1 MEYFYKKGD
10 LDSAIS
16 VVLINQESLI
26 CDYLIASPVL
36 PEFAR
41 FLNKSIVDIR
51 ERTTFFINE
60 SGDKFVSEFSGYQ
73 QIQCQFDDEL
83 LFTDGIWKVKTSRCK
98 LIEQEQEWQ
107 RMELAKVDK
116 SIFNYRQDQSIPE
129 IYSELRI
136 TSYSEA
142 DYYCLLGDRKLLI
155 DYVTQDDFPECG
167 RPILS
172 GLASS

>member
-1 MEYFYKKGD
+1 MDYFYKKGSFD
-10 LDSAIS
+10 NAIAVLVMNENS
-16 VVLINQESLI
+16 VVISELVISKV
-26 CDYLIASPVL
+26 P

-41 FLNKSIVDIR
+41 FSDMSIVDIR
-51 ERTTFFINE
+51 ELTTFFINE
-60 SGDKFVSEFSGYQ
+60 SGDKFVCEFSGYQ

-83 LFTDGIWKVKTSRCK
+83 LFTDGKWKVKTSRYK
-98 LIEQEQEWQ
+98 YIEQEKEWQ
-107 RMELAKVDK
+107 RMELTKVDR

-142 DYYCLLGDRKLLI
+142 DYYALLSDRKLLI
-155 DYVTQDDFPECG
+155 DYVIQVDFPECG